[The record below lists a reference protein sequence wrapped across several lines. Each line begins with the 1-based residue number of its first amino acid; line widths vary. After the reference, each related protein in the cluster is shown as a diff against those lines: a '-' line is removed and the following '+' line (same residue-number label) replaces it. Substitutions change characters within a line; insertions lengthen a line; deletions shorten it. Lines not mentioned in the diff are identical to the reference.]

1 MLFVEKETIEL
12 FLDILEFEDPES
24 ILKVLKG
31 MDVLLEFLT
40 KQTEIRLS
48 DKRIKEALNNLQYH
62 PNIKVY
68 EESQKVIEKY
78 FSTE

>member
-24 ILKVLKG
+24 ILKVLKE